1 MFVLGWCY
9 ASKPPSTVQ
18 RTVKARLGGA
28 IIKEVEDTSNFRF
41 LMDADSWRIIA
52 ETESL
57 KLAAQL
63 GGFMIFGNRCL
74 NVAFKSRQSKFSGI
88 GTFIRR
94 WISNSAG
101 DEYHNYFDKF
111 ITEVT
116 KNSGTY
122 RIL

>member
-1 MFVLGWCY
+1 MWHLN
-9 ASKPPSTVQ
+9 Q
-18 RTVKARLGGA
+18 
-28 IIKEVEDTSNFRF
+28 
-41 LMDADSWRIIA
+41 
-52 ETESL
+52 
-57 KLAAQL
+57 
-63 GGFMIFGNRCL
+63 GNRESHSYHKL
-74 NVAFKSRQSKFSGI
+74 IGKFSGN

-101 DEYHNYFDKF
+101 DEYHNYFDEF